1 MPPLALDHV
10 FVLCEV
16 GAHGA
21 QALRDIGLR
30 EGSRNVHPG
39 QGTANR
45 RFFFRNCFL
54 ELLWVDD
61 AAEAQREPAAG
72 TRLWERWSQRN
83 GTASPFGLLLRPEG
97 EAAVALPF
105 PTWSYR
111 PSYLPPGASL
121 EFACGVPLG
130 EPALVVMNWPRGPG
144 AAGAEPVDHPA
155 GLGELLH
162 VCVGVPAVDALS
174 DAAQV
179 VRDACGIAYRST
191 GAPLLQLDFAAD
203 RDVEHDLRPALPLLL
218 CGVARPRVTPE
229 IP

>member
-21 QALRDIGLR
+21 EALRGLGLR
-30 EGSRNVHPG
+30 EGSGNVHPG

-45 RFFFRNCFL
+45 RFFFRNFFL
-54 ELLWVDD
+54 ELLWVAD
-61 AAEAQREPAAG
+61 AAQARREPAAG
-72 TRLWERWSQRN
+72 TRLWERWSHRN
-83 GTASPFGLLLRPEG
+83 GAASPFGLLLRTQGDAPG
-97 EAAVALPF
+97 ALPF

-121 EFACGVPLG
+121 EFARGVPLG
-130 EPALVVMNWPRGPG
+130 EPALVVMNWPRGPD

-155 GLGELLH
+155 GFGELLH
-162 VCVGVPAVDALS
+162 ACVGVPSADALS
-174 DAAQV
+174 AATQT
-179 VRDACGIAYRST
+179 VRDLCGIAYRST
-191 GAPLLQLDFAAD
+191 GAPLLRLDFAAD

-218 CGVARPRVTPE
+218 RGVARSRVTPE